1 VVTADGVPLAAAVTG
16 ANRHDSTQLIPLVDA
31 IPAVRGKR
39 GAPLRKPA
47 SVVADRGY
55 DYDCHRLT
63 LSCRAIR
70 THIARRGTPHG
81 SGLGVWR
88 WPVERTISWLH
99 QFRRLRIRWE
109 RRVDIHAAFLRLGCA
124 IICWRML
131 HLPFC

>member
-1 VVTADGVPLAAAVTG
+1 VVTADGVPLAAIVTG

-31 IPAVRGKR
+31 IPPVRGKR
-39 GAPLRKPA
+39 GAPLRKPGC
-47 SVVADRGY
+47 VVADRGY

-131 HLPFC
+131 HLPVC